1 VNGEPERPAAVTV
14 AAVLLMVFGSLI
26 GLLGLLCV
34 VAGAA
39 IPALRQ
45 APDVAEQLASVPEAF
60 GMVAIVMGSILLTW
74 GVTQVLAGVFVMR
87 GRTWARIAGIVVG
100 ILGALT
106 GLAGSLPAS
115 VDANPV
121 GPIIFAVFG
130 GVHVYAIWVLIRSAA
145 WFASVE
151 RAPA

>member
-1 VNGEPERPAAVTV
+1 VTI
-14 AAVLLMVFGSLI
+14 AGLLMVIFGSLI

-34 VAGAA
+34 AAGAA

-45 APDVAEQLASVPEAF
+45 APEIAEQLASVPAGFEI
-60 GMVAIVMGSILLTW
+60 VAVVLGIVLLTW
-74 GVTQVLAGVFVMR
+74 GVTQAVAGVFVMR
-87 GRTWARIAGIVVG
+87 RRTWARIAGIVVG
-100 ILGALT
+100 ILGALI

-121 GPIIFAVFG
+121 GPVIFALFG
-130 GVHVYAIWVLIRSAA
+130 GAHVYAMWVLIRSAE
-145 WFASVE
+145 WFAAVE